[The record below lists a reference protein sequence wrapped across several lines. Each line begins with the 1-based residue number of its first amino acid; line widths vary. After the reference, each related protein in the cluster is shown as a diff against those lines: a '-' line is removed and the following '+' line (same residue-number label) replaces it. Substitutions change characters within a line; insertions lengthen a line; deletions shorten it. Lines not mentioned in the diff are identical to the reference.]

1 MSNKINRRNFVKA
14 AVAGAATTAAI
25 PSIANA
31 KGKKMRLKMQSWW
44 GKEADPVFDQFIDN
58 IKIGTEGN
66 IRIKRYQG
74 GAIVPDAEMVDA
86 VSKGTL
92 DMCEGYG
99 GYWPGKVDMAML
111 ESGMP
116 GAWSTYEQADWLF
129 RNGLSDLVAEAYA
142 EMNIKYLGVI
152 LGGPFD
158 LLTKEPV
165 TKLADLKKM
174 KIRAT
179 PAMAKILQ
187 KFDIPTVFIPGS
199 ELYIALSTGAIDGL
213 IYGGPMEYV
222 NMKLYE
228 VAKHYT
234 KLNILHPGFTDC
246 MLVNMDKWKSMS
258 EADQKV
264 MELAYEAHAGNMYA
278 FMMDGMFNPK
288 YTDKFE
294 FAELPAEESKQMRE
308 AGKALWEEAA
318 QKSERMKKAIE
329 ILNTF

>member
-58 IKIGTEGN
+58 IKIGTEGT

-116 GAWSTYEQADWLF
+116 GRGPL
-129 RNGLSDLVAEAYA
+129 
-142 EMNIKYLGVI
+142 MN
-152 LGGPFD
+152 
-158 LLTKEPV
+158 
-165 TKLADLKKM
+165 KL
-174 KIRAT
+174 IGYSE
-179 PAMAKILQ
+179 
-187 KFDIPTVFIPGS
+187 TV
-199 ELYIALSTGAIDGL
+199 
-213 IYGGPMEYV
+213 
-222 NMKLYE
+222 
-228 VAKHYT
+228 
-234 KLNILHPGFTDC
+234 
-246 MLVNMDKWKSMS
+246 
-258 EADQKV
+258 
-264 MELAYEAHAGNMYA
+264 
-278 FMMDGMFNPK
+278 
-288 YTDKFE
+288 
-294 FAELPAEESKQMRE
+294 
-308 AGKALWEEAA
+308 
-318 QKSERMKKAIE
+318 
-329 ILNTF
+329 